1 MFDIVT
7 FGSATYDISVQ
18 MPDSLIEKDKRFFS
32 GLAYCL
38 NLGSKIDVMDMH
50 FSFGGGGINTVTAF
64 KKQGFKVAYCGAVG
78 DDIPGEEI
86 IKYLDS
92 IGVVSKFVKKTKT
105 KWTNNSLILDN
116 PKQDRT
122 VLAYRGASELLS
134 KKDIKKELQAKWFYL
149 APLSG
154 KLSNITED
162 VIAFAVK
169 KRIKIAINFGNSQ
182 LKVSAAK
189 MKNWLSKIDVLI
201 LNKEEAAILTNIDF
215 SNEQGIIKKIAE
227 MHNGVNV
234 ITKGEDGVVVTSG
247 GNIYEAK
254 LNKFKVIDETGAGD
268 AFGSGFVSGLI
279 KAGEIEYAVKLGL
292 VNSKYAISVRGATNG
307 LLSEK
312 DKKLIEKEKI
322 KINIYSI

>member
-7 FGSATYDISVQ
+7 FGSATYDVSVQ
-18 MPDSLIEKDKRFFS
+18 MPDNLIEKDKNFLS
-32 GLAYCL
+32 GSAYCL
-38 NLGSKIDVMDMH
+38 NLGSKIDVTDMY
-50 FSFGGGGINTVTAF
+50 FSFGGGGINTVTTF

-78 DDIPGEEI
+78 SDIPGEEI

-162 VIAFAVK
+162 IISFAVK
-169 KRIKIAINFGNSQ
+169 NRIKIVINFGNSQ
-182 LKVSAAK
+182 LKASAAK

-201 LNKEEAAILTNIDF
+201 LNKEEAAILTNIDY

-247 GNIYEAK
+247 GNLYEAK
-254 LNKFKVIDETGAGD
+254 LKKFKVLDETGAGD

-279 KAGEIEYAVKLGL
+279 KTGEIEYAIKLGL
-292 VNSKYAISVRGATNG
+292 VNAKYAISTKGATNG
-307 LLSEK
+307 LLAEK
-312 DKKLIEKEKI
+312 DKKLVEKEKI
-322 KINIYSI
+322 KVSVCSI